1 MPANAITHAK
11 PALSDAQRAALVQL
25 LADDDP
31 EVFRRIFDTIL
42 AQGPSARGWLEP
54 HRLSDDACI
63 RRRVSGVL
71 DRLDRQEAD
80 RAFLAFCLSH
90 GENLDLEEGC
100 LLLARTT
107 HAECNP
113 AGYHAVLDAYSEEAR
128 IRLEG
133 TDSPQSILVTLNR
146 YLFHEVG
153 FRGNSTDYYD
163 PENNYLTCALDRRTA
178 NPITLSCVYLL
189 ISRRLTL
196 PVVGVGLPGHFV
208 CRYQTAAS
216 EIYIDAF
223 NGGRLLTRA
232 DCIQHLNR
240 FNFSVRDEY
249 LSPVSP
255 RRMLMRMLNNLLQV
269 HQQRGDGEE
278 TERIRGYLLA
288 LARNASAG
296 GLATV

>member
-1 MPANAITHAK
+1 
-11 PALSDAQRAALVQL
+11 
-25 LADDDP
+25 
-31 EVFRRIFDTIL
+31 
-42 AQGPSARGWLEP
+42 
-54 HRLSDDACI
+54 
-63 RRRVSGVL
+63 
-71 DRLDRQEAD
+71 
-80 RAFLAFCLSH
+80 
-90 GENLDLEEGC
+90 
-100 LLLARTT
+100 
-107 HAECNP
+107 
-113 AGYHAVLDAYSEEAR
+113 
-128 IRLEG
+128 
-133 TDSPQSILVTLNR
+133 
-146 YLFHEVG
+146 
-153 FRGNSTDYYD
+153 
-163 PENNYLTCALDRRTA
+163 
-178 NPITLSCVYLL
+178 
-189 ISRRLTL
+189 
-196 PVVGVGLPGHFV
+196 VVGVGLPGHFV